1 MVTLQEAYK
10 IAKNYQ
16 NQVWKD
22 FTQIQLWGVAESENE
37 WIFRFIPFIPKKDTE
52 FDDPSLFM
60 VHGIIGCYPTYYG
73 GDMCPI
79 EVVKETGECY
89 EVWFHALD
97 YERRAEYFSK
107 FSDVDRMQ
115 VFSNRISQGQGY
127 SFRSVGVNV
136 YADFIENDGDV
147 VKYRYGDTPDN
158 EDGILLYNKQTA
170 ELSIS
175 RTATGVLRSHT
186 VHSLM
191 HKMKDDFA
199 KGLFKQK
206 YAREVG

>member
-1 MVTLQEAYK
+1 MVTIQEAYK
-10 IAKNYQ
+10 IAKKFQ
-16 NQVWKD
+16 NRVWKD
-22 FTQIQLWGVAESENE
+22 CTQIQLWGV
-37 WIFRFIPFIPKKDTE
+37 
-52 FDDPSLFM
+52 
-60 VHGIIGCYPTYYG
+60 
-73 GDMCPI
+73 
-79 EVVKETGECY
+79 
-89 EVWFHALD
+89 
-97 YERRAEYFSK
+97 AEYFSK

-127 SFRSVGVNV
+127 SFRSVGVNI

-199 KGLFKQK
+199 LEISRYRDLIKIKIGRGGKIMPVLSALDFM
-206 YAREVG
+206 E